1 MNVKT
6 LAPLAL
12 ALIAAGVAS
21 ADAGRLIDPT
31 GQLATVPIDV
41 PGDVHSALL
50 AAGIIPDPY
59 VGTNEVLTAWVGD
72 HDWVVEWD
80 FDLTREELAKRRL
93 ALRLEDVDTLCDLS
107 LNGVSLGSTRNR
119 FRRYEFDIAG
129 TARIGRNT
137 LRGFF
142 RNVVAAKEAAAK
154 TYDRTYWVHGP
165 LLQNLNLIRKPFCHG
180 GWDWG
185 PRILGVGFMKR
196 PEVIATN
203 GLTVDYVHCDTD
215 FDADYSRATVNVNVE
230 FTRADGSKGATRV
243 QKIVERPRLWWPRG
257 LGEQAFT
264 EVTVEVE
271 GTLVTR
277 RLGLRKVELVT
288 EPDAFGTSCYFR
300 VNGRRLFAKGTD
312 FIPCDALESRQ
323 TPARYANL
331 LQSALDANMN
341 MVRVWGGGQYERDF
355 FYDWCD
361 ANGLLVW
368 QDCMFACACYPGTSA
383 FLDEIDREV
392 RHQVKRL
399 KDHPSIALWCGDN
412 ECAVGHAVW
421 YGKSIR
427 TPEERAAL
435 ADEYRARQAV
445 LAAAFAELDPGRRY
459 WPSSPYNGEGKD
471 PVTGGTSTRAGDMH
485 NWMVWHGDRDFETYR
500 DRIPRFCSEFGY
512 QSLPSPAVARTFCG
526 PGPIDLSSPAFLH
539 HQKDT
544 KGNRRIREMVGRYFK
559 VPENAEDFL
568 WLSQVQQGLAIKT
581 AIECW
586 RSSQPHCMGTLIWQ
600 LNDNWPVASWSSVEY
615 GGKWKVM
622 HHLAKRFYAPTA
634 IVAVPVGDE
643 LEIRGVNDIG
653 TRRGALSV
661 TTYDFDGNVVAEE
674 RADVTIPEG
683 AAVLL
688 KRPLAAWGDAEARK
702 GLFLMLSFRS
712 EGVTCEN
719 DFLFARPKDCRM
731 RPAHV
736 RQEGGFLMTDRPAFF
751 VIADGAHPDVGNCL
765 TLLPGRRVP
774 MSAPLAYWYNK

>member
-12 ALIAAGVAS
+12 ALISAGVAS

-72 HDWVVEWD
+72 HDWIVEWD

-427 TPEERAAL
+427 TPEDDASPAAL
-435 ADEYRARQAV
+435 VRV
-445 LAAAFAELDPGRRY
+445 KAAAAEQLARY
-459 WPSSPYNGEGKD
+459 AADHDLARAWNLKES
-471 PVTGGTSTRAGDMH
+471 GGTVTLHRIAVVFHGGD
-485 NWMVWHGDRDFETYR
+485 
-500 DRIPRFCSEFGY
+500 
-512 QSLPSPAVARTFCG
+512 VALC
-526 PGPIDLSSPAFLH
+526 
-539 HQKDT
+539 
-544 KGNRRIREMVGRYFK
+544 E
-559 VPENAEDFL
+559 
-568 WLSQVQQGLAIKT
+568 
-581 AIECW
+581 
-586 RSSQPHCMGTLIWQ
+586 
-600 LNDNWPVASWSSVEY
+600 
-615 GGKWKVM
+615 
-622 HHLAKRFYAPTA
+622 
-634 IVAVPVGDE
+634 
-643 LEIRGVNDIG
+643 EI
-653 TRRGALSV
+653 
-661 TTYDFDGNVVAEE
+661 
-674 RADVTIPEG
+674 
-683 AAVLL
+683 
-688 KRPLAAWGDAEARK
+688 
-702 GLFLMLSFRS
+702 
-712 EGVTCEN
+712 
-719 DFLFARPKDCRM
+719 
-731 RPAHV
+731 
-736 RQEGGFLMTDRPAFF
+736 
-751 VIADGAHPDVGNCL
+751 
-765 TLLPGRRVP
+765 
-774 MSAPLAYWYNK
+774 